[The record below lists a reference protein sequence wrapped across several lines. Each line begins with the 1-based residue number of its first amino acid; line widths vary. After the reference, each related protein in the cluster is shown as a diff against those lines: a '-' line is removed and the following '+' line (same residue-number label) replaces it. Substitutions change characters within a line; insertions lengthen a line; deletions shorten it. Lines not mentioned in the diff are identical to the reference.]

1 MLQEYLIEP
10 NRRILVV
17 YDASAFGAQI
27 ADLRAFFDKW
37 KFNSISVLDWE
48 SFEWYILKSKVFNE
62 VYTLKDVD
70 QSDVVSAY
78 AIKSPILGMI
88 APTMISGGVKALIL
102 MLKENFII
110 WGTACGDNCSK
121 WIIEIAKQKDF
132 TICLEHVMNF
142 PEEFEPV
149 RILNN
154 DHIVT
159 TDKDMFREAIRLV
172 HS

>member
-1 MLQEYLIEP
+1 ML
-10 NRRILVV
+10 NV
-17 YDASAFGAQI
+17 YFGAKPEMI
-27 ADLRAFFDKW
+27 IDVDAEFDFNYEDEWFDDPFVRAM
-37 KFNSISVLDWE
+37 I
-48 SFEWYILKSKVFNE
+48 
-62 VYTLKDVD
+62 KDVD

-78 AIKSPILGMI
+78 AIKSPVLGMI

-102 MLKENFII
+102 MLKEDFII

-159 TDKDMFREAIRLV
+159 TDKDMFREAIKLV